1 MGCDGGV
8 NASFMQRLALETE
21 KSLILIRASK
31 VYKAL
36 KPLTLLLINK
46 SRCSRSFVNK
56 RIWVGFHNKGLFL
69 VSYFR

>member
-46 SRCSRSFVNK
+46 SRCSRSFVNT